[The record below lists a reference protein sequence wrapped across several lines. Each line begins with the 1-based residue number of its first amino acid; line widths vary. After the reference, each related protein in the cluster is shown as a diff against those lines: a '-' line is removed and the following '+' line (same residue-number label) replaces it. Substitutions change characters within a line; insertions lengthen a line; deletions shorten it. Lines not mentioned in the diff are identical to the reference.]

1 MKKSHQRWLVT
12 TSRWWGESERTLT
25 ACQSGRASRNSSD
38 HHQGLKRAIGHHFKR
53 VERSIAIRQVIK
65 ETTVMT
71 LSQIDGMAAVA
82 GYGCPAIRIK
92 QLKTP
97 VRCHTETRDRAA
109 ACIARVDEP
118 AIM

>member
-82 GYGCPAIRIK
+82 GYNCARPTPRCEVEREKKSLQLSLRRI
-92 QLKTP
+92 
-97 VRCHTETRDRAA
+97 
-109 ACIARVDEP
+109 
-118 AIM
+118 